1 MIKIEKVDLT
11 LATADQLYELGY
23 AITFDN
29 NIIQIEKE
37 D

>member
-11 LATADQLYELGY
+11 LATADQLYNLGY
-23 AITFDN
+23 AITLENDT
-29 NIIQIEKE
+29 IQIEKE